1 MVQKRIIYKKPNWG
15 IGKIEKQNF
24 SENLWTRLLK
34 NTRGK
39 RSMDSIDYFDKRKDP
54 KKEKNDF
61 LNEWNALKK
70 NKKTLENKSKESKFS
85 AQKNDEKIN
94 E

>member
-1 MVQKRIIYKKPNWG
+1 
-15 IGKIEKQNF
+15 
-24 SENLWTRLLK
+24 
-34 NTRGK
+34 
-39 RSMDSIDYFDKRKDP
+39 MDSIDYFDKRKDP